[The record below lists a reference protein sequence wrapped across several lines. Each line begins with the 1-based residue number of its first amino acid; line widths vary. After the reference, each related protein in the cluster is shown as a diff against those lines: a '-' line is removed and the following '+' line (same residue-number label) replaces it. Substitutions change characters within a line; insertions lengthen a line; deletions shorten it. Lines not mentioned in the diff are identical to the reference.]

1 MRSVSDDVKNKDF
14 APVYLI
20 YGDEAYLREN
30 YKRTLIK
37 ALVNP
42 GDNLNYNVFRGADT
56 DMEAVLSLAVT
67 LPFMA
72 EKRVILVQ
80 DSELFNKTSDELA
93 DYIENPSED
102 TVLIFEEE
110 KVNANNRSFKV
121 AKGAGYCVKAERYD
135 SKKLPSWVAA
145 DFKRYGKKV
154 SGSAVD
160 LLIERA
166 GTDMTAL
173 DMEVTKLV
181 SYVGDRE
188 GVFDDDV
195 MKMVHRSPSAS
206 VFQMIEAVVDRRLDR
221 AVGLYY
227 DMLSGEESP
236 FGIRSLIERHFR
248 ILLIVKDMAD
258 QKADNT
264 EISAAAGIS
273 EKIVWK
279 YEKQAK
285 KYSRVK
291 IKNVLSECTRT
302 ERAIKQ
308 GRIADKTAVELLLF
322 GIADT
327 GGGNSGRNK

>member
-1 MRSVSDDVKNKDF
+1 MRSVNDDVKKRDF

-30 YKRTLIK
+30 YKKALIK
-37 ALVNP
+37 ALVSP
-42 GDNLNYNVFRGADT
+42 GDNLNYNMFRGADT
-56 DMEAVLSLAVT
+56 NIKDVISLAVT

-72 EKRVILVQ
+72 EKRVVLVQ
-80 DSELFNKTSDELA
+80 DSELFNKSSDELA
-93 DYIENPSED
+93 EYIENPSTD

-110 KVNANNRSFKV
+110 KVNANNRSFKA
-121 AKGAGYCVKAERYD
+121 AKGGGYCVKAERYD
-135 SKKLPSWVAA
+135 PKKLPGWVAA
-145 DFKRYGKKV
+145 DFKRYGKRV

-166 GTDMTAL
+166 GSDMTTL

-181 SYVGDRE
+181 SYVGERE

-195 MKMVHRSPSAS
+195 MKMVHRSPSAT
-206 VFQMIEAVVDRRLDR
+206 VFQMVEAVVDRQLDR

-227 DMLSGEESP
+227 DMLSGDESP

-248 ILLIVKDMAD
+248 ILLVVKDMAE
-258 QKADNT
+258 KGADNK
-264 EISAAAGIS
+264 EISSAAGIS

-291 IKNVLSECTRT
+291 IKNVLGECVKT
-302 ERAIKQ
+302 EKDIKQ
-308 GRIADKTAVELLLF
+308 GRIADKIAVELLLF

-327 GGGNSGRNK
+327 GGGNNGRNK